1 MTRSI
6 ADLVR
11 KFGEPQRVWRPLPS
25 IEFPPLS
32 ERRYGEVCMAILRRN
47 GTFLLQTKK
56 SYPNAVM
63 RLPSGGIKAGEDV
76 EHALLREVWEETNL
90 DVHVERFVALLG
102 YRDEQEHAV
111 FQTFLF
117 LLRDMGGELRT
128 NDPTE
133 KITEWREARPAEL
146 VEYASTLKSID
157 PSWRNWGLFR
167 AAALEVLADYCS
179 RNGV

>member
-1 MTRSI
+1 VSRSLS
-6 ADLVR
+6 DLVR
-11 KFGEPQRVWRPLPS
+11 KYGEPERVLRPLPS

-32 ERRYGEVCMAILRRN
+32 ERKHGEVCMAILRRS
-47 GTFLLQTKK
+47 GAFLLQTKK

-63 RLPSGGIKAGEDV
+63 RLPSGGIKAGEDI

-90 DVHVERFVALLG
+90 DVHVERFVAVLG
-102 YRDEQEHAV
+102 YHDTQEHAS

-133 KITEWREARPAEL
+133 KITEWREATPREL
-146 VEYASTLKSID
+146 LDYAATLKEID
-157 PSWRNWGLFR
+157 PSWRNWGHFR
-167 AAALEVLADYCS
+167 AAALEVLSLYCAS
-179 RNGV
+179 NGF